1 MRPSIGGQAGWYVVP
16 NKWQTDHFRGSDP
29 LWAIHVGV
37 AFFFACRS
45 DVAFIDFP
53 NFSKKKMPRSRPK
66 IDSKVTQKQVKKE
79 SKSDPKSCFFYV
91 SAKILCKERRS
102 RRFGKIKQMENVWSG
117 LASAVLI
124 PDSLSMG
131 VKKFEKNGPKT
142 SSKVSSKLVKV
153 AFIFSFILSRFRGPW
168 HLFLGRGMC
177 SGELQDGLGPSSR

>member
-1 MRPSIGGQAGWYVVP
+1 
-16 NKWQTDHFRGSDP
+16 
-29 LWAIHVGV
+29 
-37 AFFFACRS
+37 
-45 DVAFIDFP
+45 
-53 NFSKKKMPRSRPK
+53 MPRSRPK

-79 SKSDPKSCFFYV
+79 SKSCFFYV

-153 AFIFSFILSRFRGPW
+153 AFIFSFILSRGIYFWVVECVFWGAPGWPW
-168 HLFLGRGMC
+168 TVLSLTQKTSTARRAVTPARRAPCGANIFKNFALR
-177 SGELQDGLGPSSR
+177 SYQNFSKN